1 MSVQDN
7 GGEPPPR
14 AQSKRQV
21 LIVDDNSWVALT
33 IAEEVTELGCVVV
46 GPARNLSEGLA
57 LARSEVLDAALVDIA
72 LGGGEEAYPVAHVLS
87 ERRVPFIFITGKTDI
102 PDVPFE
108 NVPVLRKPFGSAGL
122 RRAVTQI
129 LANL

>member
-7 GGEPPPR
+7 IGGLPPHTQP
-14 AQSKRQV
+14 KRQV
-21 LIVDDNSWVALT
+21 LIVEDNSWVALT
-33 IAEEVTELGCVVV
+33 IAEEVTELGFTVV
-46 GPARNLSEGLA
+46 GPARTLSEGLA

-72 LGGGEEAYPVAHVLS
+72 LGGGEKAYPVAHVLS
-87 ERRVPFIFITGKTDI
+87 ERRVPFIFITGNTET
-102 PDVPFE
+102 PDAPFE

-129 LANL
+129 LG